1 MKQNLKGWSDDRPYY
16 MIYQDKYA
24 LKNIYAQLNIDP
36 PDVGLVSYIGTNTK
50 RQTRDYS
57 IHTELGQTNEFEWD
71 KDNKVGY
78 KERRRDKRG
87 KLGTN
92 YIDVGESSI
101 IREYANIQDI
111 KEMNNM
117 LFYRKILRGIIKY
130 CNEQDKHPIC
140 YIHSI
145 IELYE
150 DFDTNNKNEDVFVKM
165 KGDCIWLKRSNME
178 TSELNMAKIMGEV
191 CLVGYVIEEAKENR
205 PRIIKAL
212 VIYT

>member
-24 LKNIYAQLNIDP
+24 KNIYAQLNIDP

-57 IHTELGQTNEFEWD
+57 IHTELGQTNDFERD

-130 CNEQDKHPIC
+130 CDEQDKHPIC
-140 YIHSI
+140 YIHSS

-150 DFDTNNKNEDVFVKM
+150 NFVADSNSEDVFVKM
-165 KGDCIWLKRSNME
+165 KGDCVWLKRSNME
-178 TSELNMAKIMGEV
+178 TSEVNMAKIMGEV
-191 CLVGYVIEEAKENR
+191 CLVGYVIEDAKENR

>member
-1 MKQNLKGWSDDRPYY
+1 MSKNLDGWSDDRPYY

-36 PDVGLVSYIGTNTK
+36 PDVGLVSYIGANTK
-50 RQTRDYS
+50 RRTRDYS
-57 IHTELGQTNEFEWD
+57 MHADSGKSNETNHGKENHD
-71 KDNKVGY
+71 GY
-78 KERRRDKRG
+78 KEKRRDKRG
-87 KLGTN
+87 KLGAS
-92 YIDVGESSI
+92 YIDADESSI

-130 CNEQDKHPIC
+130 CGAKDKHPIC
-140 YIHSI
+140 YIKSK

-150 DFDTNNKNEDVFVKM
+150 EYNKEEEDIFVKM
-165 KGDCIWLKRSNME
+165 KNDCIWLKKNNMQ
-178 TSELNMAKIMGEV
+178 TSVANMAKIMGEV
-191 CLVGYVIEEAKENR
+191 CLVGYVIEEASANR

>member
-1 MKQNLKGWSDDRPYY
+1 MKHNLDGWSDDRPYY

-36 PDVGLVSYIGTNTK
+36 PDVGLVSYIGANTK
-50 RQTRDYS
+50 RRTRDYS
-57 IHTELGQTNEFEWD
+57 MHADYGKSNETNHGKENHD
-71 KDNKVGY
+71 GY
-78 KERRRDKRG
+78 KEKRRDKRG
-87 KLGTN
+87 KLGAS
-92 YIDVGESSI
+92 YIDADESSI

-130 CNEQDKHPIC
+130 CGAKDKHPIC
-140 YIHSI
+140 YIKSK

-150 DFDTNNKNEDVFVKM
+150 EYNKEEEDIFVKM
-165 KGDCIWLKRSNME
+165 KNDCIWLKKNNMQ
-178 TSELNMAKIMGEV
+178 TSAANMAKIMGEV
-191 CLVGYVIEEAKENR
+191 CLVGYVIEEASADR

>member
-1 MKQNLKGWSDDRPYY
+1 MRHDLEGWSDDRPYY

-36 PDVGLVSYIGTNTK
+36 PDVGLVSYIGTNTS
-50 RQTRDYS
+50 RHSRDYS
-57 IHTELGQTNEFEWD
+57 LSIDRGKSNELNHGKEKQA
-71 KDNKVGY
+71 GY
-78 KERRRDKRG
+78 KEKRRERRG
-87 KLGTN
+87 KLATSFAN
-92 YIDVGESSI
+92 VNESSI

-130 CNEQDKHPIC
+130 CGAKEKYPIC
-140 YIHSI
+140 YIRAK
-145 IELYE
+145 IELYDEYNKDDE
-150 DFDTNNKNEDVFVKM
+150 DIFVKM
-165 KGDCIWLKRSNME
+165 KNDCVWLKKSNMQ
-178 TSELNMAKIMGEV
+178 TSAANMAKIMGEV
-191 CLVGYVIEEAKENR
+191 CLVGYIIEDASENR

>member
-1 MKQNLKGWSDDRPYY
+1 MSRNLEGWSDDRPYY

-50 RQTRDYS
+50 RCTRDYS
-57 IHTELGQTNEFEWD
+57 VNADYGKSNELNQG
-71 KDNKVGY
+71 
-78 KERRRDKRG
+78 KEKHDVYREKRRDKRG
-87 KLGTN
+87 KIGAS
-92 YIDVGESSI
+92 YIDADESSV

-130 CNEQDKHPIC
+130 CGAKDKHPIC
-140 YIHSI
+140 YIKSK
-145 IELYE
+145 IELYTESNNDEE
-150 DFDTNNKNEDVFVKM
+150 DIFVKM
-165 KGDCIWLKRSNME
+165 NNDCVWLKKDNMQ
-178 TSELNMAKIMGEV
+178 TSAVNMARIMGEV
-191 CLVGYVIEEAKENR
+191 CLVGYVIEDANENR

>member
-1 MKQNLKGWSDDRPYY
+1 MSKSLDGWSDDRPYY

-36 PDVGLVSYIGTNTK
+36 PDVGLVSYIGANTK
-50 RQTRDYS
+50 RRTRDYS
-57 IHTELGQTNEFEWD
+57 INADYGKSNELNQGKEKHD
-71 KDNKVGY
+71 GY
-78 KERRRDKRG
+78 KEKKKDKRG
-87 KLGTN
+87 KFGAS
-92 YIDVGESSI
+92 YIDADESSI

-130 CNEQDKHPIC
+130 CGAKDKHPIC
-140 YIHSI
+140 YIKSK

-150 DFDTNNKNEDVFVKM
+150 EYNKEEEDIFVKM
-165 KGDCIWLKRSNME
+165 KNNCVWLKKNNMQ
-178 TSELNMAKIMGEV
+178 TSVINMARIMGEV
-191 CLVGYVIEEAKENR
+191 CLVGYVIEEASENR

>member
-1 MKQNLKGWSDDRPYY
+1 MEQKLDGWSDDRPYY

-36 PDVGLVSYIGTNTK
+36 PDVGLVSYIGTNTS
-50 RQTRDYS
+50 RYSRDYS
-57 IHTELGQTNEFEWD
+57 LNADFGRSNETNHGKE
-71 KDNKVGY
+71 NHNGY
-78 KERRRDKRG
+78 KEKRRDKRG
-87 KLGTN
+87 KLGTSYTN
-92 YIDVGESSI
+92 VNEASV

-130 CNEQDKHPIC
+130 CGAKDKHPIC
-140 YIHSI
+140 YIKSKV
-145 IELYE
+145 ELYDEWNKEKGE
-150 DFDTNNKNEDVFVKM
+150 DIFVKM
-165 KGDCIWLKRSNME
+165 KGDCVWLKKNNME
-178 TSELNMAKIMGEV
+178 TSALNMAKIMGEV
-191 CLVGYVIEEAKENR
+191 CLVGYVIEEATVDK

>member
-1 MKQNLKGWSDDRPYY
+1 MSKNLDGWSDDRPYY

-50 RQTRDYS
+50 RRTRDYS
-57 IHTELGQTNEFEWD
+57 MHSDFGRSNELNHGKENHD
-71 KDNKVGY
+71 GY
-78 KERRRDKRG
+78 KEKRRDKRG
-87 KLGTN
+87 KFGTSFG
-92 YIDVGESSI
+92 DADESSV

-130 CNEQDKHPIC
+130 CGAKDKYPIC
-140 YIHSI
+140 YIRSK
-145 IELYE
+145 IELYDEYNNDEE
-150 DFDTNNKNEDVFVKM
+150 DIFVKM
-165 KGDCIWLKRSNME
+165 KNDCVWLKKSNLQ
-178 TSELNMAKIMGEV
+178 TSALNMARIMGEV
-191 CLVGYVIEEAKENR
+191 CLVGYVIEEATSDR